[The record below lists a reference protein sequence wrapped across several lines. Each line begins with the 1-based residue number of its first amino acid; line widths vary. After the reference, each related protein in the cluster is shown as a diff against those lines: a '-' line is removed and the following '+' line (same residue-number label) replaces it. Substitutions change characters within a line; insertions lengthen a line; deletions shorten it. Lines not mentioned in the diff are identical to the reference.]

1 MSKVFM
7 TVMGTGDYRI
17 TNYSLRG
24 AVDRDRFVQKSLL
37 RILKGEGKTFDRIVV
52 FLTKEAERDSW
63 ERYYRQTAKETTED
77 EGLKPF
83 LMREFPDAEII
94 PYEIES
100 GMDEE
105 ELKSIFKAMY
115 DAMEKDDE
123 ITFDIT
129 HGFRTLPLLFFP
141 VLQYAKEL
149 KKIRVENIYYGMYHA
164 SGDDSAVSAIIELGH
179 YNEILDWANAAHDF
193 VCSGNARSLAE
204 MTKKHS
210 GGLEGKERGRV
221 VDPAKSL
228 NNLTKAIMACHGGAG
243 GIQDCARNL
252 AKHCDRIPEND
263 NDPLLALLH
272 HAVDKAQPFV
282 EAARSDKTALETAKA
297 TIEWCIKH
305 DMLQQAY
312 TALEESIV
320 TFFCEL
326 LHNSDAKTWDEKYRI
341 KVINSAITAAIYGHD
356 PAKDIK
362 EMKSGSYV
370 EDYQRVYD
378 LVRQDDRI
386 IGLSQRIKDYRNQMN
401 HFAMRG
407 NATPVDRMT
416 RKLAESFEGVFKAFD
431 RLTEAY
437 NRSAH

>member
-17 TNYSLRG
+17 TNYSLRR

-164 SGDDSAVSAIIELGH
+164 SGDNSAIIELGH

-193 VCSGNARSLAE
+193 VCSGSARSLAE
-204 MTKKHS
+204 MTSKHS

-221 VDPAKSL
+221 VNPAKSL
-228 NNLTKAIMACHGGAG
+228 NNLTKAIMACHGGKGKG

-282 EAARSDKTALETAKA
+282 EAARGEKTALETAKA
-297 TIEWCIKH
+297 TIEWCMEH
-305 DMLQQAY
+305 GMLQQAY

-326 LHNSDAKTWDEKYRI
+326 LHGSGAKTWSKKYRED
-341 KVINSAITAAIYGHD
+341 VINSAINAANPSRD
-356 PAKDIK
+356 PNKDRK
-362 EMKSGSYV
+362 KPKTGTDA

-401 HFAMRG
+401 HFAMRDR
-407 NATPVDRMT
+407 ATPVDKMT
-416 RKLAESFEGVFKAFD
+416 SQLAQSFEDVFKAFD